1 MTHPPTGLAARPQG
15 GHGGPPYLNESQAL
29 SAAKNLRAAI
39 LCPCAVAFQA
49 NRFAEFTLSRCPLR
63 FLASLGM
70 TGEGLSMTEKEK
82 AFMNDK
88 AKAFMR

>member
-1 MTHPPTGLAARPQG
+1 MRRLTK
-15 GHGGPPYLNESQAL
+15 NSQAL
-29 SAAKNLRAAI
+29 RAAKNLRAAI